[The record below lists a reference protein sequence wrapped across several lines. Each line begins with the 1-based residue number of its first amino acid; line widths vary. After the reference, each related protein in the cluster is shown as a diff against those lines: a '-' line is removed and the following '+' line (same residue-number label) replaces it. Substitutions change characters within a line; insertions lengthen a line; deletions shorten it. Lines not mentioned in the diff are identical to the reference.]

1 MGALN
6 LYIYLLLPVFV
17 VWQAVS
23 FTWRATVASAQFETV
38 TEFLSAFI
46 ILVLG
51 AAAWLSVYGVDRY
64 AFFSNIVFLFAAG
77 ASRVI
82 QTFFPTLLDGRGGAG
97 LRRPPGGRRPGGA
110 GGPVD
115 LRRAHGLLLLPSGGG
130 RRRGRELPVD
140 LFGRGHGRD
149 GRHGPVRRD
158 GMAGMGMD
166 GMMGGAQ
173 AAGNTSLIGKL
184 VGLFVKTGEDFTLF
198 ANTVECGLF
207 VLVCLFFLF
216 YFFGNRK
223 FFFSS
228 LEDFRVRMRRA
239 EKALG
244 SGPAPAGPVPFFPA
258 PLPPSAH
265 ILSMGAFPR
274 FFGR

>member
-82 QTFFPTLLDGRGGAG
+82 QTFFPTLLDGRGGAVS
-97 LRRPPGGRRPGGA
+97 A
-110 GGPVD
+110 D
-115 LRRAHGLLLLPSGGG
+115 LQAAVAP
-130 RRRGRELPVD
+130 
-140 LFGRGHGRD
+140 
-149 GRHGPVRRD
+149 
-158 GMAGMGMD
+158 A
-166 GMMGGAQ
+166 AQ
-173 AAGNTSLIGKL
+173 AALSISG
-184 VGLFVKTGEDFTLF
+184 GLT
-198 ANTVECGLF
+198 A
-207 VLVCLFFLF
+207 
-216 YFFGNRK
+216 
-223 FFFSS
+223 FFSS
-228 LEDFRVRMRRA
+228 LQEGVAAAAGAPCRSFRAGAWARWAAWTR
-239 EKALG
+239 
-244 SGPAPAGPVPFFPA
+244 PAGWAWGWTV
-258 PLPPSAH
+258 
-265 ILSMGAFPR
+265 
-274 FFGR
+274 

>member
-1 MGALN
+1 MGSKDYRARKIEYYGRPMGALN

-82 QTFFPTLLDGRGGAG
+82 QTFFPTLLDGRGGAVSADLQAAVAPAAQAALSISGG
-97 LRRPPGGRRPGGA
+97 LTAFFSSLQDGVAAAAGSSLSIFSGGGGGLGA
-110 GGPVD
+110 MGGMD
-115 LRRAHGLLLLPSGGG
+115 PSGGM
-130 RRRGRELPVD
+130 
-140 LFGRGHGRD
+140 
-149 GRHGPVRRD
+149 

-166 GMMGGAQ
+166 GMVGGAQ
-173 AAGNTSLIGKL
+173 PAATSLIGKL

-198 ANTVECGLF
+198 ANTVECGIF

-228 LEDFRVRMRRA
+228 LEDFRVRD
-239 EKALG
+239 E
-244 SGPAPAGPVPFFPA
+244 AG
-258 PLPPSAH
+258 
-265 ILSMGAFPR
+265 
-274 FFGR
+274 

>member
-1 MGALN
+1 MGSKDYRARKIEYYGRPMGALN

-82 QTFFPTLLDGRGGAG
+82 QTFFPPLLDGRGGAVSADLQAAVAPAAQAALSISGG
-97 LRRPPGGRRPGGA
+97 LTAFFSSLQEGVAAAAGSSLSIFSGGGMGAMGGM
-110 GGPVD
+110 D
-115 LRRAHGLLLLPSGGG
+115 PSGGM
-130 RRRGRELPVD
+130 
-140 LFGRGHGRD
+140 
-149 GRHGPVRRD
+149 

-173 AAGNTSLIGKL
+173 AAGK
-184 VGLFVKTGEDFTLF
+184 
-198 ANTVECGLF
+198 
-207 VLVCLFFLF
+207 
-216 YFFGNRK
+216 
-223 FFFSS
+223 
-228 LEDFRVRMRRA
+228 
-239 EKALG
+239 
-244 SGPAPAGPVPFFPA
+244 
-258 PLPPSAH
+258 
-265 ILSMGAFPR
+265 
-274 FFGR
+274 